1 MAQEH
6 QSEQWVTTAEA
17 CEALGIG
24 RSTLQKLKAA
34 GVFPAGRC
42 FYFRG
47 MGRSGPCM
55 WNIAACRQILQRLS
69 AAGFAAPPAFSQS
82 REEAGL

>member
-1 MAQEH
+1 MAT
-6 QSEQWVTTAEA
+6 SEA
-17 CEALGIG
+17 CKALGIG

-34 GVFPAGRC
+34 GVFTAGRC

-55 WNIAACRQILQRLS
+55 WNITTCRQVLMRLS
-69 AAGFAAPPAFSQS
+69 AEGPSALDAFSHVG
-82 REEAGL
+82 EEVES